1 MAFSFDTLKE
11 DKKQTAIDVVDTI
24 TPSQVKQI
32 SQAYKDGLNADPKQ
46 VINETLENFTGID
59 LSQGAAA
66 GVKDFVKGQA
76 ADLTMQL
83 EQQILGCI
91 NTQIRDLLNKVPEL
105 DFILNFEDRINGIL
119 GKFRNDLERKI
130 DAELRKLTYKKL
142 KIHQVA
148 LFKQRIRQ
156 QIKNIC
162 PGATPA
168 SVAEVQE
175 FNRNIKGFFDKR
187 KAEAAQKE
195 ISDDV
200 AAIDSGVKTLPK
212 EEISTKPEE
221 IAITPTPAD
230 GMSNTLKR
238 DLKDETTKKEI
249 VKENVEQAAAVV
261 EAERKEQLNENNKEG
276 DQYDELVNTTPTE
289 EDIFRPFK
297 WENHRWLYFGQ
308 LASSNRSRHSEK
320 VRTGILPGDDEA
332 VVKKMVDSM
341 FEGLIGVRSFKEYV
355 DTGIDHTKNKALKKA
370 MDDAKNAS
378 WLEAVNNPES
388 KLLASL
394 WFEPVSYDSKF
405 NTLNVT
411 WFFRLELAGKEEESH
426 GGVRIKAKPAEIIL
440 NINRKFTIYNSSP
453 KAAIYEAQ
461 EYVKDK
467 MNEFIHRT
475 PLYRGSESSLLSTEF
490 EAENKK
496 I

>member
-32 SQAYKDGLNADPKQ
+32 SQAYKDGLNADPQQ

-187 KAEAAQKE
+187 KAESDQKE

-221 IAITPTPAD
+221 VAVTPTPAD
-230 GMSNTLKR
+230 GMSNSLKR

-261 EAERKEQLNENNKEG
+261 QEEQKIQLDENNKKG

-289 EDIFRPFK
+289 EDTYKPFYYRSYK
-297 WENHRWLYFGQ
+297 NVLASFFKKRDLDKYSVTRNQLRSKIRASILSAEGQ
-308 LASSNRSRHSEK
+308 LDPYIKNGINFQTNPQQKKFVENQQVRAETVNINNRTNNVIRVEYKSESYDGKTVTLKFQFWIYSFSEK
-320 VRTGILPGDDEA
+320 AVREA
-332 VVKKMVDSM
+332 
-341 FEGLIGVRSFKEYV
+341 
-355 DTGIDHTKNKALKKA
+355 
-370 MDDAKNAS
+370 
-378 WLEAVNNPES
+378 
-388 KLLASL
+388 
-394 WFEPVSYDSKF
+394 
-405 NTLNVT
+405 
-411 WFFRLELAGKEEESH
+411 AGKKVPKRLQGQEHLEPRVQYIGEHSVPATNYNE
-426 GGVRIKAKPAEIIL
+426 GV
-440 NINRKFTIYNSSP
+440 YNCIRQIREN
-453 KAAIYEAQ
+453 AIETL
-461 EYVKDK
+461 VKGNYD
-467 MNEFIHRT
+467 
-475 PLYRGSESSLLSTEF
+475 L
-490 EAENKK
+490 
-496 I
+496 